1 MVSVVGKSAPAAS
14 AWDIELVALYG
25 SHRTRMVRLAFL
37 LIDDLSAAEDLVQDA
52 FVALH
57 RRWGSVDPAAA
68 AGYLRITVIN
78 AARSWHRRR
87 FVVRRHQR
95 RSEPDS
101 AAPSDFAVLLAEE
114 HQQVVGALRRL
125 PRRQREVLVLRYWS
139 GLTEAEIAAAL
150 GVSRGTVKSSASR
163 ALQAIKLQLGDDHD
177 H

>member
-1 MVSVVGKSAPAAS
+1 MSVVGKTATAAS
-14 AWDIELVALYG
+14 GWDVELVALYG
-25 SHRTRMVRLAFL
+25 SHRTNLVRLAFL

-68 AGYLRITVIN
+68 AGYLRITIIN

-87 FVVRRHQR
+87 EVVRRHLR
-95 RSEPDS
+95 PEEPDS
-101 AAPSDFAVLLAEE
+101 GAPADLAVLLAEE

-125 PRRQREVLVLRYWS
+125 PQRQREVLVLRYWS
-139 GLTEAEIAAAL
+139 GLTEAEIATAL

-163 ALQAIKLQLGDDHD
+163 ALQTIKHQLGVDHD